1 MSPFYEDLQTLL
13 TEVNGDVQVAATRI
27 TEGILC
33 VNFFYELNPILSFRA
48 CRTMGFGYS

>member
-33 VNFFYELNPILSFRA
+33 VKFFMS
-48 CRTMGFGYS
+48 